1 MSEETCFINEEDV
14 FEEGTFDEGIAANKL
29 ARDSISITYNSV
41 HVKVD

>member
-14 FEEGTFDEGIAANKL
+14 EEGTLDEGIAANKL
-29 ARDSISITYNSV
+29 AGDSISITYNSV